1 MSITYGYFN
10 SVNGDR
16 KYNADQMSQYFKGLI
31 SNGVFANIGGSMA
44 VVADG
49 QSMSVNVLTGRA
61 VIDCKWIEND
71 AAFPLTIS
79 QSHATLPRYTAVV
92 VQLDSV
98 ERLIRITTKDGTPA
112 STPEE
117 PEIDSATELCL
128 AMILVPA
135 QSNTVIQS
143 RVIDKRGS
151 SLCLWVT
158 GLITQLDTSELFLQW
173 ESAFNNYFEE
183 MTAAFSDWFSGLTED
198 LNVNTYVRRYQKR
211 VVLSNSNVVSLDM
224 TGYTYEATDIIN
236 VYVNGLF
243 GVAGV
248 DFTLDT
254 SGTTPTVTTQA
265 EAAGTVVTIDVM
277 KSVIGFPA
285 LGTES
290 LNTLTTENDV
300 PIEA

>member
-31 SNGVFANIGGSMA
+31 SNGVFANIGGAMA
-44 VVADG
+44 VIADG
-49 QSMSVNVLTGRA
+49 QSMTVNVSTGRA

-71 AAFPLTIS
+71 AAYPITIN
-79 QSHATLPRYTAVV
+79 QAHATLPRYTAVV
-92 VQLDSV
+92 VQLDAV
-98 ERLIRITTKDGTPA
+98 NRLIRITTKDGTPA
-112 STPEE
+112 STPAQ
-117 PEIDSATELCL
+117 PTIDTSIELCL

-135 QSNTVIQS
+135 GSSTIIQS
-143 RVIDKRGS
+143 RVTDKRGT

-158 GLITQLDTSELFLQW
+158 GLITQLNSNQLFLQW
-173 ESAFNNYFEE
+173 QEQF
-183 MTAAFSDWFSGLTED
+183 DIWFAGLTQD
-198 LNVNTYVRRYQKR
+198 LNVNTYVRRFQKR
-211 VVLSNSNVVSLDM
+211 VVLSGSNVIALDM

-243 GVAGV
+243 AVAGT

-254 SGTTPTVTTQA
+254 SGATPTVTTNA
-265 EAAGTVVTIDVM
+265 TASGGNVVVIDVM
-277 KSVIGFPA
+277 KSIVGFPA

-290 LNTLTTENDV
+290 LNTLTTESDV

>member
-31 SNGVFANIGGSMA
+31 SNGVFANIGGAMA
-44 VVADG
+44 VIADG
-49 QSMSVNVLTGRA
+49 QSMTVSVSTGRA

-79 QSHATLPRYTAVV
+79 QAHATLPRYTAVV
-92 VQLDSV
+92 IQLDAIN
-98 ERLIRITTKDGTPA
+98 RLIRITTKDGTPA
-112 STPEE
+112 STPTQ
-117 PEIDSATELCL
+117 PAIDTATELCL

-135 QSNTVIQS
+135 SSSMIPQS
-143 RVIDKRGS
+143 RVTDKRGS

-158 GLITQLDTSELFLQW
+158 GLITQLNTNQLFLQW
-173 ESAFNNYFEE
+173 QEQF
-183 MTAAFSDWFSGLTED
+183 DIWFAGLTQD
-198 LNVNTYVRRYQKR
+198 LNVNTYVRRFQKR

-290 LNTLTTENDV
+290 LNTLTTESDV
-300 PIEA
+300 PIQA

>member
-16 KYNADQMSQYFKGLI
+16 RYNADQMSQYFKGLI
-31 SNGVFANIGGSMA
+31 SNGVFANLGGAMA

-49 QSMSVNVLTGRA
+49 QTMTVNVSTGRA

-71 AAFPLTIS
+71 AAYPVTIT

-92 VQLDSV
+92 VQLDAT

-112 STPEE
+112 STPQE
-117 PEIDSATELCL
+117 PEIDSETELCL

-135 QSNTVIQS
+135 GSSMIIQS
-143 RVIDKRGS
+143 RVTDKRGT

-158 GLITQLDTSELFLQW
+158 GLITQLDSNQLFLQW
-173 ESAFNNYFEE
+173 QEQF
-183 MTAAFSDWFSGLTED
+183 DLWFSGLVED
-198 LNVNTYVRRYQKR
+198 LNVNTYVRRFQKQIE
-211 VVLSNSNVVSLDM
+211 LDDTNEIPLDM

-236 VYVNGLF
+236 VYINGLF
-243 GVAGV
+243 GINGT

-254 SGTTPTVTTQA
+254 SGETPTITTTA
-265 EAAGTVVTIDVM
+265 TASGTVVVIDVM
-277 KSVIGFPA
+277 KSVVGFPA

>member
-31 SNGVFANIGGSMA
+31 SNGVFANIGGAMA
-44 VVADG
+44 VIADG
-49 QSMSVNVLTGRA
+49 QSMTVSVSTGRA
-61 VIDCKWIEND
+61 VINCKWIEND
-71 AAFPLTIS
+71 AALPLTIT
-79 QSHATLPRYTAVV
+79 QAHATLPRYTAVI
-92 VQLDSV
+92 VQLD
-98 ERLIRITTKDGTPA
+98 EINRLIRITTKDGTPA
-112 STPEE
+112 STPTL
-117 PEIDSATELCL
+117 PTIDSSTELCL

-135 QSNTVIQS
+135 GSSMIPQS
-143 RVIDKRGS
+143 RVTDKRGS

-158 GLITQLDTSELFLQW
+158 GLITQLNTNQLFLQW
-173 ESAFNNYFEE
+173 
-183 MTAAFSDWFSGLTED
+183 SDLWNTWFSGLTED
-198 LNVNTYVRRYQKR
+198 LNVNTYVQRYQKR

-277 KSVIGFPA
+277 KSIVGFPA

-290 LNTLTTENDV
+290 LNTLTTESDV
-300 PIEA
+300 PIQA

>member
-1 MSITYGYFN
+1 MAISFGFFN
-10 SVNGDR
+10 SLNGDR
-16 KYNADQMSQYFKGLI
+16 TYDADQMSQYFKGLI

-71 AAFPLTIS
+71 AAYPVTIT

-158 GLITQLDTSELFLQW
+158 GLITQLDTNQLFLQW
-173 ESAFNNYFEE
+173 SELWN
-183 MTAAFSDWFSGLTED
+183 TWFSGLTED
-198 LNVNTYVRRYQKR
+198 LNVNTHVERYQKS
-211 VVLSNSNVVSLDM
+211 VTLSSSNTIALDM

-236 VYVNGLF
+236 VFINGLF
-243 GVAGV
+243 GVRGT
-248 DFTLDT
+248 DFTLDDSGAT
-254 SGTTPTVTTQA
+254 ATITTAAEASGTI
-265 EAAGTVVTIDVM
+265 VTIDVM
-277 KSVIGFPA
+277 KSLVGFPA
-285 LGTES
+285 LGTED
-290 LNTLTTENDV
+290 LNTLTTESDV

>member
-31 SNGVFANIGGSMA
+31 SNGVFANIGGAMA
-44 VVADG
+44 VIADG
-49 QSMSVNVLTGRA
+49 QSMTVNVSAGRA

-71 AAFPLTIS
+71 AAFPLTIN
-79 QSHATLPRYTAVV
+79 
-92 VQLDSV
+92 
-98 ERLIRITTKDGTPA
+98 IRITTKDGTPA
-112 STPEE
+112 STPTQ
-117 PEIDSATELCL
+117 PAIDTATELCL

-135 QSNTVIQS
+135 ASSMIPQS
-143 RVIDKRGS
+143 RVTDKRGS

-158 GLITQLDTSELFLQW
+158 GLITQLDTNQLFLQW
-173 ESAFNNYFEE
+173 SELWN
-183 MTAAFSDWFSGLTED
+183 TWFSGLTED
-198 LNVNTYVRRYQKR
+198 LNVNTYVQRYQKR

-254 SGTTPTVTTQA
+254 SGTTPIVTTQA

-277 KSVIGFPA
+277 KSIVGFPA

>member
-1 MSITYGYFN
+1 MT
-10 SVNGDR
+10 
-16 KYNADQMSQYFKGLI
+16 
-31 SNGVFANIGGSMA
+31 
-44 VVADG
+44 
-49 QSMSVNVLTGRA
+49 VNVSAGRA

-79 QSHATLPRYTAVV
+79 QAHATLPRYTAVV
-92 VQLDSV
+92 IQLDAIN
-98 ERLIRITTKDGTPA
+98 RLIRITTKDGTPA
-112 STPEE
+112 STPTQ
-117 PEIDSATELCL
+117 PAIDTATELCL

-135 QSNTVIQS
+135 SSSMIPQS
-143 RVIDKRGS
+143 RVTDKRGS

-158 GLITQLDTSELFLQW
+158 GLITQLNTNQLFLQW
-173 ESAFNNYFEE
+173 QEQF
-183 MTAAFSDWFSGLTED
+183 DIWFAGLTQD
-198 LNVNTYVRRYQKR
+198 LNVNTYVRRFQKR

-277 KSVIGFPA
+277 KSIVGFPA

-290 LNTLTTENDV
+290 LNTLTTESDV
-300 PIEA
+300 PIQA

>member
-31 SNGVFANIGGSMA
+31 SNGVFANIGGAMA
-44 VVADG
+44 VIADN
-49 QSMSVNVLTGRA
+49 QSMTVSVSAGRA

-79 QSHATLPRYTAVV
+79 QAHATLPRYTAVV
-92 VQLDSV
+92 IQLDAIN
-98 ERLIRITTKDGTPA
+98 RLIRITTKDGTPA
-112 STPEE
+112 STPAQ
-117 PEIDSATELCL
+117 PAIDTATELCL

-135 QSNTVIQS
+135 ASSTIPQS
-143 RVIDKRGS
+143 RVTDKRGT

-158 GLITQLDTSELFLQW
+158 GLITQLNSNQLFLQW
-173 ESAFNNYFEE
+173 QEQFNI
-183 MTAAFSDWFSGLTED
+183 WFAGLTQD
-198 LNVNTYVRRYQKR
+198 LNVNTYVQRYQKR

-254 SGTTPTVTTQA
+254 SGATPTVTTQA
-265 EAAGTVVTIDVM
+265 EEAGTVVTIDVM

>member
-44 VVADG
+44 VIADG
-49 QSMSVNVLTGRA
+49 QSMTVNVSAGRA

-71 AAFPLTIS
+71 AAYPLTIT

-92 VQLDSV
+92 VQLDAV
-98 ERLIRITTKDGTPA
+98 NRLIRITTKDGTPA
-112 STPEE
+112 STPVQ
-117 PEIDSATELCL
+117 PTIDSATELCL

-135 QSNTVIQS
+135 GSSSIIQS
-143 RVIDKRGS
+143 RVTDERGT

-158 GLITQLDTSELFLQW
+158 GLITQLNSNQLFLQW
-173 ESAFNNYFEE
+173 QEQF
-183 MTAAFSDWFSGLTED
+183 DIWFAGLTQD
-198 LNVNTYVRRYQKR
+198 LNVNTYVRRFQKR

-243 GVAGV
+243 GVSGT

-254 SGTTPTVTTQA
+254 SGATPTVTTTA
-265 EAAGTVVTIDVM
+265 TASGTVVTIDVM

-290 LNTLTTENDV
+290 LNTLTTESDV

>member
-16 KYNADQMSQYFKGLI
+16 RYSADQMSQYFKGLI
-31 SNGVFANIGGSMA
+31 SNGVFANLGGAMA

-49 QSMSVNVLTGRA
+49 QTMTANVSTGRA

-71 AAFPLTIS
+71 AAYPVTIT

-92 VQLDSV
+92 VQLDET

-112 STPEE
+112 SEPEE
-117 PEIDSATELCL
+117 PEIDSETELCL

-135 QSNTVIQS
+135 GSSMIIQS
-143 RVIDKRGS
+143 RITDKRGT

-158 GLITQLDTSELFLQW
+158 GLITQLDSNQLFLQW
-173 ESAFNNYFEE
+173 QEQF
-183 MTAAFSDWFSGLTED
+183 DLWFAGLVED
-198 LNVNTYVRRYQKR
+198 LNVNTYVRRFQKQTE
-211 VVLSNSNVVSLDM
+211 LDDTNEIPLDM

-236 VYVNGLF
+236 VYINGLF
-243 GVAGV
+243 GIAGT

-254 SGTTPTVTTQA
+254 SGTTPTITTTA
-265 EAAGTVVTIDVM
+265 TASGTVVVIDVM

>member
-31 SNGVFANIGGSMA
+31 SNGVYANIGGAMA
-44 VVADG
+44 VIADG
-49 QSMSVNVLTGRA
+49 QSMTVSVSTGRA

-79 QSHATLPRYTAVV
+79 QAHATLPRYTAVV
-92 VQLDSV
+92 IQLDAIN
-98 ERLIRITTKDGTPA
+98 RLIRITTKDGTPA
-112 STPEE
+112 STPTQ
-117 PEIDSATELCL
+117 PAIDTATELCL

-135 QSNTVIQS
+135 SSSMIPQS
-143 RVIDKRGS
+143 RVTDKRGS

-158 GLITQLDTSELFLQW
+158 GLITQLNTNQLFLQW
-173 ESAFNNYFEE
+173 QEQF
-183 MTAAFSDWFSGLTED
+183 DIWFAGLTQD
-198 LNVNTYVRRYQKR
+198 LNVNTYVRRFQKR
-211 VVLSNSNVVSLDM
+211 VVFSNSNVVSLDM

-248 DFTLDT
+248 DFMLDT

-265 EAAGTVVTIDVM
+265 EEAGTVVTIDVM
-277 KSVIGFPA
+277 KSIVGFPA

-290 LNTLTTENDV
+290 LNTLTTESDV

>member
-1 MSITYGYFN
+1 MITYGYFN

-16 KYNADQMSQYFKGLI
+16 KYNADQMSEYFKGLI
-31 SNGVFANIGGSMA
+31 SDGVFANVGGAMA

-49 QSMSVNVLTGRA
+49 SSMSVSVSSGRA
-61 VIDCKWIEND
+61 VIGCKWIQND
-71 AAFPLTIS
+71 AAYPITLTA
-79 QSHATLPRYTAVV
+79 HATYPKYTAVV
-92 VQLDSV
+92 IQLDEE

-112 STPEE
+112 ENPAQPS
-117 PEIDSATELCL
+117 IDTSKELCL
-128 AMILVPA
+128 AMIYIPA
-135 QSNTVIQS
+135 ASSTIPQS
-143 RVIDKRGS
+143 RVTDKRGT

-158 GLITQLDTSELFLQW
+158 GLITQLDSNQLFLQW
-173 ESAFNNYFEE
+173 QEQF
-183 MTAAFSDWFSGLTED
+183 DIWFAGLTQD
-198 LNVNTYVRRYQKR
+198 LNVNTYVRRFQKR

-277 KSVIGFPA
+277 KSIVGFPA

>member
-16 KYNADQMSQYFKGLI
+16 RYNADQMSQYFKGLI
-31 SNGVFANIGGSMA
+31 SNGVFANLGGSMA

-49 QSMSVNVLTGRA
+49 QTMTVNVSTGRA

-71 AAFPLTIS
+71 AAYPVTIT

-92 VQLDSV
+92 VQLDAA

-112 STPEE
+112 ATPTE
-117 PEIDSATELCL
+117 PEIDSETELCL

-135 QSNTVIQS
+135 GSSMIIQS
-143 RVIDKRGS
+143 RVTDKRGT

-158 GLITQLDTSELFLQW
+158 GLITQLDSNQLFLQW
-173 ESAFNNYFEE
+173 QEQF
-183 MTAAFSDWFSGLTED
+183 DLWFAGLVED
-198 LNVNTYVRRYQKR
+198 LNVNTYVRRFQKQTE
-211 VVLSNSNVVSLDM
+211 LDDTNEIPLDM

-236 VYVNGLF
+236 VYINGLF
-243 GVAGV
+243 GIAGT

-254 SGTTPTVTTQA
+254 SGETPTITTTA
-265 EAAGTVVTIDVM
+265 TASGTVVVIDVM

-290 LNTLTTENDV
+290 LNTITTENDV

>member
-1 MSITYGYFN
+1 MAISFGFFN
-10 SVNGDR
+10 SLNGDR
-16 KYNADQMSQYFKGLI
+16 TYDADQMSQYFKGLI

-71 AAFPLTIS
+71 AAYPVTIT

-158 GLITQLDTSELFLQW
+158 GLITQLDTNQLFLQW
-173 ESAFNNYFEE
+173 SELWN
-183 MTAAFSDWFSGLTED
+183 TWFSGLTED
-198 LNVNTYVRRYQKR
+198 LNVNTYVERYQKS
-211 VVLSNSNVVSLDM
+211 VTLSSSNTIALDM

-236 VYVNGLF
+236 VFINGLF
-243 GVAGV
+243 GVRGT
-248 DFTLDT
+248 DFTLDDSGAT
-254 SGTTPTVTTQA
+254 ATITTAAEASGTI
-265 EAAGTVVTIDVM
+265 VTIDVM
-277 KSVIGFPA
+277 KSLVGFPA
-285 LGTES
+285 LGTED
-290 LNTLTTENDV
+290 LNTLTTESDV

>member
-31 SNGVFANIGGSMA
+31 SNGVFANIGGAMA
-44 VVADG
+44 IIADG
-49 QSMSVNVLTGRA
+49 QSMTVNVSAGRA

-71 AAFPLTIS
+71 SAYPITIT
-79 QSHATLPRYTAVV
+79 QAHATLPRYTAVV
-92 VQLDSV
+92 VQLDAV
-98 ERLIRITTKDGTPA
+98 NRLIRITTKDGTPA
-112 STPEE
+112 STPVQ
-117 PEIDSATELCL
+117 PTIDTSIELCL

-135 QSNTVIQS
+135 GSSTIIQS
-143 RVIDKRGS
+143 RVTDKRGT

-158 GLITQLDTSELFLQW
+158 GLITQLNSNQLFLQW
-173 ESAFNNYFEE
+173 QEQF
-183 MTAAFSDWFSGLTED
+183 DIWFAGLTQD
-198 LNVNTYVRRYQKR
+198 LNVNTYVRRFQKR
-211 VVLSNSNVVSLDM
+211 VVLSNSHVVSLDM

-236 VYVNGLF
+236 VYINGLF
-243 GVAGV
+243 GVAGT

-254 SGTTPTVTTQA
+254 SGATPTVTTTA
-265 EAAGTVVTIDVM
+265 TASGTVVTIDVM

>member
-31 SNGVFANIGGSMA
+31 SNGVYANIGGAMA
-44 VVADG
+44 VIADN
-49 QSMSVNVLTGRA
+49 QSMTVSVSAGRA

-79 QSHATLPRYTAVV
+79 QAHATLPRYTAVV
-92 VQLDSV
+92 IQLDAIN
-98 ERLIRITTKDGTPA
+98 RLIRITTKDGTPA
-112 STPEE
+112 STPTQ
-117 PEIDSATELCL
+117 PAIDTATELCL

-135 QSNTVIQS
+135 SSSMIPQS
-143 RVIDKRGS
+143 RVTDKRGS

-158 GLITQLDTSELFLQW
+158 GLITQLDTNQLFLQW
-173 ESAFNNYFEE
+173 SELWN
-183 MTAAFSDWFSGLTED
+183 TWFSGLTED
-198 LNVNTYVRRYQKR
+198 LNVNTYVQRYQKR

-224 TGYTYEATDIIN
+224 TGYSYEATDIIN

-277 KSVIGFPA
+277 KSIVGFPA

-290 LNTLTTENDV
+290 LNPLLTEGGDT
-300 PIEA
+300 IEA

>member
-71 AAFPLTIS
+71 AAYPVTIT

-135 QSNTVIQS
+135 ASSTIPQS
-143 RVIDKRGS
+143 RVTDKRGT

-158 GLITQLDTSELFLQW
+158 GLITQLNSNQLFLQW
-173 ESAFNNYFEE
+173 QEQF
-183 MTAAFSDWFSGLTED
+183 DIWFAGLTQD
-198 LNVNTYVRRYQKR
+198 LNVNTYVRRFQKQ
-211 VVLSNSNVVSLDM
+211 VILSNSNVVSLDM
-224 TGYTYEATDIIN
+224 TGYSYEATDIIN

-243 GVAGV
+243 GVAGT

-265 EAAGTVVTIDVM
+265 KEAGTVVTIDVM

-285 LGTES
+285 LGTED
-290 LNTLTTENDV
+290 LNTLTTESDV

>member
-31 SNGVFANIGGSMA
+31 SNGVYANIGGAMA
-44 VVADG
+44 VIADG
-49 QSMSVNVLTGRA
+49 QSMTVNVSAGRA

-71 AAFPLTIS
+71 SAYPLTIT
-79 QSHATLPRYTAVV
+79 QAHATLPRYTAVI
-92 VQLDSV
+92 VQLDAV
-98 ERLIRITTKDGTPA
+98 NRLIRITTKDGTPA
-112 STPEE
+112 STPAQ
-117 PEIDSATELCL
+117 PTINTLTELCL

-135 QSNTVIQS
+135 GSSTIIQS
-143 RVIDKRGS
+143 RVTDKRGT

-158 GLITQLDTSELFLQW
+158 GLITQLNSNQLFLQW
-173 ESAFNNYFEE
+173 QEQF
-183 MTAAFSDWFSGLTED
+183 DIWFSGLTED
-198 LNVNTYVRRYQKR
+198 LNVNTYVRRFQKR

-224 TGYTYEATDIIN
+224 TGYSYEATDIIN

-265 EAAGTVVTIDVM
+265 EATGTVVTIDVM

>member
-10 SVNGDR
+10 SINGDR

-44 VVADG
+44 VIADG
-49 QSMSVNVLTGRA
+49 QSMTVNVSSGRA

-71 AAFPLTIS
+71 AAYPLTIT

-92 VQLDSV
+92 VQLDAV
-98 ERLIRITTKDGTPA
+98 NRLIRITTKDGTPA
-112 STPEE
+112 STPTQ
-117 PEIDSATELCL
+117 PTIDTSIELCL

-135 QSNTVIQS
+135 GSSSIIQS
-143 RVIDKRGS
+143 RVTDKRGT

-158 GLITQLDTSELFLQW
+158 GLITQLNSNQLFLQW
-173 ESAFNNYFEE
+173 QEQF
-183 MTAAFSDWFSGLTED
+183 DIWFAGLTQD
-198 LNVNTYVRRYQKR
+198 LNVNTYVRRFQKR

-243 GVAGV
+243 GVAGT

-254 SGTTPTVTTQA
+254 SGATPTVTTTA
-265 EAAGTVVTIDVM
+265 TASGTVVTIDVM

-290 LNTLTTENDV
+290 LNTLTTEDDV

>member
-16 KYNADQMSQYFKGLI
+16 RYNADQMSQYFKGLI
-31 SNGVFANIGGSMA
+31 SNGVFANLGGSMA

-49 QSMSVNVLTGRA
+49 QTMTVNVSTGRA

-71 AAFPLTIS
+71 AAYPVTIT
-79 QSHATLPRYTAVV
+79 QSHATLPRYTAVI
-92 VQLDSV
+92 VQLDET

-112 STPEE
+112 SEPEE
-117 PEIDSATELCL
+117 PEIDSETELCL

-135 QSNTVIQS
+135 GSSMIIQS
-143 RVIDKRGS
+143 RVTDKRGT

-158 GLITQLDTSELFLQW
+158 GLITQLDSNQLFLQW
-173 ESAFNNYFEE
+173 QEQF
-183 MTAAFSDWFSGLTED
+183 DLWFAGLVED
-198 LNVNTYVRRYQKR
+198 LNVNTYVRRFQKQTE
-211 VVLSNSNVVSLDM
+211 LDDTNEIPLDM

-236 VYVNGLF
+236 VYINGLF
-243 GVAGV
+243 GIAGT

-254 SGTTPTVTTQA
+254 SGETPTITTTA
-265 EAAGTVVTIDVM
+265 TASGTVVVIDVM
-277 KSVIGFPA
+277 KSIIGFPA

>member
-1 MSITYGYFN
+1 
-10 SVNGDR
+10 
-16 KYNADQMSQYFKGLI
+16 
-31 SNGVFANIGGSMA
+31 
-44 VVADG
+44 
-49 QSMSVNVLTGRA
+49 
-61 VIDCKWIEND
+61 
-71 AAFPLTIS
+71 
-79 QSHATLPRYTAVV
+79 
-92 VQLDSV
+92 
-98 ERLIRITTKDGTPA
+98 LIRITTKDGTPA
-112 STPEE
+112 STPTQ
-117 PEIDSATELCL
+117 PSIDTATELCL

-135 QSNTVIQS
+135 ASSMIPQS
-143 RVIDKRGS
+143 RVTDKRGS

-158 GLITQLDTSELFLQW
+158 GLITQLDTNQLFLQW
-173 ESAFNNYFEE
+173 SELWN
-183 MTAAFSDWFSGLTED
+183 TWFSGLTED
-198 LNVNTYVRRYQKR
+198 LNVNTYVQRYQKR

-224 TGYTYEATDIIN
+224 TGYSYEATDIIN

-277 KSVIGFPA
+277 KSIVGFPA

>member
-31 SNGVFANIGGSMA
+31 SNGVFANIGGAMA
-44 VVADG
+44 VIADG
-49 QSMSVNVLTGRA
+49 QSMTVSVSTGRA

-79 QSHATLPRYTAVV
+79 QAHATLPRYTAVV
-92 VQLDSV
+92 IQLDAIN
-98 ERLIRITTKDGTPA
+98 RLIRITTKDGTPA
-112 STPEE
+112 STPTQ
-117 PEIDSATELCL
+117 PAIDTATELCL

-135 QSNTVIQS
+135 SSSMIPQS
-143 RVIDKRGS
+143 RVTDKRGS

-158 GLITQLDTSELFLQW
+158 GLITQLNTNQLFLQW
-173 ESAFNNYFEE
+173 QEQF
-183 MTAAFSDWFSGLTED
+183 DIWFAGLTQD
-198 LNVNTYVRRYQKR
+198 LNVNTYVRRFQKR

-277 KSVIGFPA
+277 KSIVGFPA
-285 LGTES
+285 LGTED

>member
-31 SNGVFANIGGSMA
+31 SNGVYANLGGSMA
-44 VVADG
+44 VIADG
-49 QSMSVNVLTGRA
+49 ATMTVKVSSGRA

-71 AAFPLTIS
+71 SSYDVTVS
-79 QSHATLPRYTAVV
+79 QSDATNPRYTAIV
-92 VQLDSV
+92 VQLDDAN
-98 ERLIRITTKDGTPA
+98 RLIRITTKDGTPA
-112 STPEE
+112 ATPAE
-117 PEIDSATELCL
+117 PTIDTSKELCL

-135 QSNTVIQS
+135 ASSTIPQS
-143 RVIDKRGS
+143 RVTDKRGT

-158 GLITQLDTSELFLQW
+158 GLITQLNSNQLFLQW
-173 ESAFNNYFEE
+173 QEQF
-183 MTAAFSDWFSGLTED
+183 DIWFAGLTQD
-198 LNVNTYVRRYQKR
+198 LNVNTYVRRFQKR

-254 SGTTPTVTTQA
+254 SGTTPTVTTTA
-265 EAAGTVVTIDVM
+265 EESGTVVTIDVM

>member
-31 SNGVFANIGGSMA
+31 SNGVFANIGGAMA
-44 VVADG
+44 VIADG
-49 QSMSVNVLTGRA
+49 QSMTVNVSTGRA

-71 AAFPLTIS
+71 AAYPITIT
-79 QSHATLPRYTAVV
+79 QAHATLPRYTAVV
-92 VQLDSV
+92 VQLDAV
-98 ERLIRITTKDGTPA
+98 NRLVKITTKDGTPA
-112 STPEE
+112 STPTQ
-117 PEIDSATELCL
+117 PTINTSIELCL

-135 QSNTVIQS
+135 GSSTIIQS
-143 RVIDKRGS
+143 RVTDKRGT

-158 GLITQLDTSELFLQW
+158 GLITQLNSNQLFLQW
-173 ESAFNNYFEE
+173 QDQF
-183 MTAAFSDWFSGLTED
+183 DIWFAGLTQD
-198 LNVNTYVRRYQKR
+198 LNVNTYVRRFQKR
-211 VVLSNSNVVSLDM
+211 VVLSGSNVIALDM

-243 GVAGV
+243 GVAGT

-254 SGTTPTVTTQA
+254 SGATPTVTTNA
-265 EAAGTVVTIDVM
+265 TASGGNVVVIDVM

-290 LNTLTTENDV
+290 LNTLTTESDV

>member
-16 KYNADQMSQYFKGLI
+16 RYNADQMSQYFKGLI
-31 SNGVFANIGGSMA
+31 SNGVFANLGGAMA

-49 QSMSVNVLTGRA
+49 QTMTVNVSTGRA

-71 AAFPLTIS
+71 AAYPVTIT

-92 VQLDSV
+92 VQLDAT

-112 STPEE
+112 STPQE
-117 PEIDSATELCL
+117 PEIDSETELCL

-135 QSNTVIQS
+135 GSSMIIQS
-143 RVIDKRGS
+143 RVTDKRGT

-158 GLITQLDTSELFLQW
+158 GLITQLDSNQLFLQW
-173 ESAFNNYFEE
+173 QEQF
-183 MTAAFSDWFSGLTED
+183 DLWFAGLVED
-198 LNVNTYVRRYQKR
+198 LNVNTYVRRFQKQTE
-211 VVLSNSNVVSLDM
+211 LDDTNEIPLDM

-236 VYVNGLF
+236 VYINGLF
-243 GVAGV
+243 GIAGT

-254 SGTTPTVTTQA
+254 SGETPTITT
-265 EAAGTVVTIDVM
+265 AATASGTVVVIDVM
-277 KSVIGFPA
+277 KSIVGFPA

>member
-31 SNGVFANIGGSMA
+31 SNGVYANIGGAMA
-44 VVADG
+44 VIADG
-49 QSMSVNVLTGRA
+49 QSMTVSVSTGRA

-79 QSHATLPRYTAVV
+79 QAHATLPRYTAVV
-92 VQLDSV
+92 IQLDAIN
-98 ERLIRITTKDGTPA
+98 RLIRITTKDGTPA
-112 STPEE
+112 STPTQ
-117 PEIDSATELCL
+117 PAIDTATELCL

-135 QSNTVIQS
+135 SSSMIPQS
-143 RVIDKRGS
+143 RVTDKRGS

-158 GLITQLDTSELFLQW
+158 GLITQLNTNQLFLQW
-173 ESAFNNYFEE
+173 QEQF
-183 MTAAFSDWFSGLTED
+183 DIWFAGLTQD
-198 LNVNTYVRRYQKR
+198 LNVNTYVRRFQKR

-277 KSVIGFPA
+277 KSIVGFPA

-290 LNTLTTENDV
+290 LNTLTTESDV
-300 PIEA
+300 PIQA

>member
-31 SNGVFANIGGSMA
+31 SNGVFANIGGAMA
-44 VVADG
+44 VIADG
-49 QSMSVNVLTGRA
+49 QSMTVSVSTGRA

-79 QSHATLPRYTAVV
+79 QAHATLPRYTAVV
-92 VQLDSV
+92 IQLDAIN
-98 ERLIRITTKDGTPA
+98 RLIRITTKDGTPA
-112 STPEE
+112 STPTQ
-117 PEIDSATELCL
+117 PAIDTATELCL

-135 QSNTVIQS
+135 SSSMIPQS
-143 RVIDKRGS
+143 RVTDKRGS

-158 GLITQLDTSELFLQW
+158 GLITQLNTNQLFLQW
-173 ESAFNNYFEE
+173 QEQF
-183 MTAAFSDWFSGLTED
+183 DIWFAGLTQD
-198 LNVNTYVRRYQKR
+198 LNVNTYVRRFQKR